1 MSYNASFEWKGNT
14 LVVRIH
20 DLNYTHGTSSSG
32 RAWKVANITDRSNY
46 RMHFTFNAYKP
57 KYSHMD
63 PEQGY
68 NYRWRQE
75 GNSVYITVPNID
87 ADYGDSN
94 SGLTRLVMH
103 CQQGVGN
110 GVVVQMTGYRQK

>member
-1 MSYNASFEWKGNT
+1 MPYNASHEWQGNT
-14 LVVRIH
+14 LIIRIH
-20 DLNYTHGTSSSG
+20 DLYYIHDDSHPGKS
-32 RAWKVANITDRSNY
+32 WQVANITDRSNP

-57 KYSHMD
+57 KNYLMH

-68 NYRWRQE
+68 NYRWRQD

-87 ADYGDSN
+87 ANYGPSKSRKTN
-94 SGLTRLVMH
+94 LVMH

-110 GVVVQMTGYRQK
+110 NVVVQMTGYRPR